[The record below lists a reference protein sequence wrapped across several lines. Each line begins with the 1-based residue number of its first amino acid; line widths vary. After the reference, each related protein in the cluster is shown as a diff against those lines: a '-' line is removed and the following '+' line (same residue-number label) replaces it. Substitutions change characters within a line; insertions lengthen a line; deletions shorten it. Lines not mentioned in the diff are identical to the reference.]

1 MNWMEVRENNI
12 EIFEDTRKFYNYDET
27 IKERTEELKKLTQ
40 VYTDPVMEIGIS
52 NVPNNNYD
60 TEVAFTDRGT
70 VTATYDYASAGYHVA
85 ALNFADALIPG
96 GYVLEGA
103 CTQEENICRCSNLYA
118 SLTTQEPLKEYYKY
132 NNDMLKEQPYYTD
145 ALIYSPDVAI
155 FKDDVTYEYKDVMF
169 ADIITCPSAATR
181 DAVGFSTE
189 ELRGVLTYRL
199 EGIIKSAVKNRAEV
213 LVLGA
218 WGCGAFGQDTA
229 VMAEIFSSVL
239 SHYKGYF
246 KIIEFAIRSHT
257 NKKEIFETVF
267 ALDNSN
273 NRRNTL

>member
-1 MNWMEVRENNI
+1 MNWMEVRKNNI
-12 EIFEDTRKFYNYDET
+12 KVFDDTRKFYNET
-27 IKERTEELKKLTQ
+27 LKEYTEGLKESTQ
-40 VYTDPVMEIGIS
+40 VYADPVMEIGILD
-52 NVPNNNYD
+52 VVNNNYD
-60 TEVAFTDRGT
+60 TEVLFTERGT
-70 VTATYDYASAGYHVA
+70 VTAAYDYASDGYHVA

-96 GYVLEGA
+96 GYVLDGA

-118 SLTTQEPLKEYYKY
+118 SLTTPTPLKEYYKR
-132 NNDMLKEQPYYTD
+132 NNDMLEEQPYYTD
-145 ALIYSPDVAI
+145 ALIYSPDVAV
-155 FKDDVTYEYKDVMF
+155 FKDDVTYEYKDVRF

-181 DAVGFSTE
+181 DAVGMSTE
-189 ELRGVLTYRL
+189 ELRGILTYRL
-199 EGIIKSAVKNRAEV
+199 EGIIKSAIKNRAEV

-218 WGCGAFGQDTA
+218 WGCGAFGQDSI

-267 ALDNSN
+267 KLNEGNNN
-273 NRRNTL
+273 NRRNV